1 MRPLA
6 FLSLKTTGPDPEEDA
21 ITEIAVI
28 RVDPRSLD
36 VEEALSIG
44 VVPEFVGRA
53 VPEDEPET
61 LLGDALERIEPLL
74 AGAVLAGHE
83 LGEQLPFMRRAWAE
97 HGHLPEGLYVY
108 HVDTATLAWGLLAS
122 GEVEDLTL
130 ESVCGALGID
140 AELQTATGRAYASL
154 EVARR
159 LLPGQRDEARLREL
173 RGDERDIMRTLLD
186 RLHGGREEYGPWKA
200 DDGRVFAR
208 EALLE
213 VLDCL
218 HYVAA
223 ELVRIDRKGRV
234 DGVRTR
240 RVYVCHPFRDDPVR
254 NAERVRDICVELV
267 DEGFLPLAPHLF
279 LPQILDETIDREVA
293 MRLCLELLD
302 DCDEVR
308 VYGPDITDGMRE
320 EIARAEA
327 RGLKVA
333 YDFPLGAE
341 PDEAATVEAR

>member
-21 ITEIAVI
+21 ITEIAVV

-36 VEEALSIG
+36 VEEALSLS
-44 VVPEFVGRA
+44 VVPDVVGRA
-53 VPEDEPET
+53 VPEGEPEAF
-61 LLGDALERIEPLL
+61 LGAALERIEPLL
-74 AGAVLAGHE
+74 DGAVLAGHE
-83 LGEQLPFMRRAWAE
+83 LGEQLPFFQHAWVE
-97 HGHLPEGLYVY
+97 HGHRPDGLYPY
-108 HVDTATLAWGLLAS
+108 HVDTAGLAWGLLAS
-122 GEVEDLTL
+122 GEVEDLAL
-130 ESVCGALGID
+130 ESVCGPLGID
-140 AELQTATGRAYASL
+140 AELRSATGRAYASL

-159 LLPGQRDEARLREL
+159 LLPGQHDEARLREL
-173 RGDERDIMRTLLD
+173 RGDERDIMRTLLE
-186 RLHGGREEYGPWKA
+186 RLHGGRQEYGPWKA

-223 ELVRIDRKGRV
+223 ELVRIDRRRRV

-254 NAERVRDICVELV
+254 NMERVRDICAELV
-267 DEGFLPLAPHLF
+267 ADGYLPLAPHLF
-279 LPQILDETIDREVA
+279 LPQILDETTDREVA
-293 MRLCLELLD
+293 MKLCLELLD

-308 VYGPDITDGMRE
+308 VFGSDITDGMRE

-327 RGLKVA
+327 RGMPVVA
-333 YDFPLGAE
+333 TGGQAHRAGA
-341 PDEAATVEAR
+341 DQ